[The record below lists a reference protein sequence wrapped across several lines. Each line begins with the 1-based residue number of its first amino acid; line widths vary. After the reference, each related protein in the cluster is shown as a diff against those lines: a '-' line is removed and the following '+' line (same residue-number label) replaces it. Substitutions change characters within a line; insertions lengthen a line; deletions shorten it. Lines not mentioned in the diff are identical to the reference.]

1 MLKYFLGMKTIY
13 LRQQSYGCER
23 LNEFCA
29 RKNVSFLSLFI
40 ECIHNFHS
48 RLKMCKLEITA
59 G

>member
-1 MLKYFLGMKTIY
+1 MKTIC

-40 ECIHNFHS
+40 ECINNLHS
-48 RLKMCKLEITA
+48 RLKMCKLDITA